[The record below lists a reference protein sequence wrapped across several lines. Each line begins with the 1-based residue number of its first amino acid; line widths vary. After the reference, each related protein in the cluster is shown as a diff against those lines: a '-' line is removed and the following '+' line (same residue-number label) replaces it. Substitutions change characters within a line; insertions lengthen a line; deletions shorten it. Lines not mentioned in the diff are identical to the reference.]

1 MAEMI
6 EINGKEYTPTQAFK
20 MLDIR
25 KQRVYGIMKRNGVS
39 CETAIE
45 MVLENRLNPMVKEM
59 ITINGKEYTK
69 ADALKILNIPPQ
81 TAYYYMKHKNV
92 SCETAIEMILEKRSK
107 TIRKEKDGIHVTIR
121 GKEFKSKKDAA
132 NYYNLRVVDIH
143 HMMKR
148 NNSTFEKV
156 VDYYIEKQA
165 LDKWVKDNLTSE
177 PLVIR
182 GEKYRVKYE
191 IINKYKINQA
201 AIRERMQYSNT
212 SYENAVEYIL
222 RHRELKEKL

>member
-1 MAEMI
+1 MDEA
-6 EINGKEYTPTQAFK
+6 
-20 MLDIR
+20 
-25 KQRVYGIMKRNGVS
+25 
-39 CETAIE
+39 AIE
-45 MVLENRLNPMVKEM
+45 MILENRLNPLAKEM

-69 ADALKILNIPPQ
+69 ADAFKILNIPPQ
-81 TAYYYMKHKNV
+81 TVYYYMKHKNV
-92 SCETAIEMILEKRSK
+92 SCETAIEMILESRSNK
-107 TIRKEKDGIHVTIR
+107 TPRKEKDGVHVTIR

-132 NYYNLRVVDIH
+132 KYYNLRVTDIH
-143 HMMKR
+143 NMLKR

-156 VDYYIEKQA
+156 VEYYIEKQA
-165 LDKWVKDNLTSE
+165 LDIWVKDNFTSE

-182 GEKYRVKYE
+182 GVKYRTKCE
-191 IINKYKINQA
+191 IVNKYKINQT